1 MARQTRRTTTPR
13 LKFDQKL
20 VLFQWML
27 KLFEVNSFEDLAA
40 ELKAPELEGFD
51 EENFSRYYHIL
62 RARLFDRE
70 KLNNDMLLMY
80 DNNIV
85 IHWMKITEK
94 RNLDG
99 YPLYP
104 KCFQYLSL
112 LFTEIYLDRYFTN
125 KDKLLSDLNEFV
137 DGFNQDKAAV
147 NQVDSYQLDD
157 LNKIAFWS
165 ATGSGKTLLMHI
177 NILQYKH
184 YLKKHGRQRDLNR
197 IILLTP
203 NEGLSVQHL
212 GEFELSDMR
221 ADLFSKDGSASLFSG
236 RDIEIIDIH
245 KLREESGDKTVAVE
259 AFEGNN
265 LVLVDEGHR
274 GTSTESGEWMKRRNA
289 LCENGFSFEYSATFG
304 QAVRAANNSN
314 LEQTYT
320 KCILFDYSYKY
331 FYNDG
336 YGKDYHI
343 LNLEDD
349 HDEVFRNRYLTACL
363 LAFYQQQK
371 LYADKKIELRK
382 FLIDKPLWIFV
393 GGSVNAV
400 RTQNRRQVSDVID
413 ILLFLA
419 SFVSN
424 RQQSLVFIK
433 ELLAGHGGIRDK
445 DRDIFKNTF
454 IYINSLRMD
463 EERIFDDI
471 LEILFNATT
480 SGTLHVENLK
490 GSDGEIA
497 LRMGEN
503 EPFGVINV
511 GDTPKLCK
519 LCEEHSELVVVDHE
533 FSGSLFHAINS
544 EDSQINVLIGSKK
557 FTEGWSSW
565 RVSTM
570 GLMNIGRTEGSQI
583 IQLFGRGVRLKG
595 FEFCLK
601 RSHRVIGCNAPDSIE
616 TLETLNIFGIR
627 ADYMRQFKEYL
638 EEEGLPSN
646 EDREEI
652 ILPVIKNLGG
662 KNLKMI
668 RLKDGVDFK
677 KQGPRPN
684 LDVPDEKTFRGQ
696 IVLDWYPKV
705 QALAS
710 KKSISDS
717 EVEDRNIEHFRN
729 EHLAFMDMDSIYFQL
744 QKFKNERAWYNL
756 NLSKGNIQRILT
768 DNTWYQIYIPS
779 DEFQISSFEQV
790 RRWEEIAVGL
800 LKKYCDRY
808 YKTCKAA
815 FEHEHLEYVDLS
827 EDDPNFFD
835 EYLFMI
841 DQSRKDIITN
851 LREIKTII
859 EAGALKEA
867 EFNKLDFE
875 LSGITSLTF
884 ANHLYQPLIHVSSGM
899 IEVKPVALQTTS
911 EKDFVLHLK
920 EFCEQNQGY
929 FEDKEMYLLRNMSRG
944 RGIGFFEAG
953 NFYPDYII
961 WQLYKGKQY
970 ISFVDPKGL
979 RHFSENDPKIQ
990 FYKTIKELESD
1001 LSAQEKDVVLNSF
1014 IVSATPYLVLSSKWD
1029 MTKTDF
1035 ENCHVYFQQ
1044 EDRTGYISK
1053 ILNKS
1058 LGIEKINNEIPL
1070 PP

>member
-1 MARQTRRTTTPR
+1 MARRTRQTAIIR
-13 LKFDQKL
+13 LRFDQKL

-27 KLFEVNSFEDLAA
+27 KLFEVRSFEDLAA

-51 EENFSRYYHIL
+51 EENISRYYHIL
-62 RARLFDRE
+62 RARLFSRE
-70 KLNNDMLLMY
+70 KLTNDMLLAY

-85 IHWMKITEK
+85 SHWKKITEK

-104 KCFQYLSL
+104 KYFQYLSL
-112 LFTEIYLDRYFTN
+112 LFTEIYLDRYFS
-125 KDKLLSDLNEFV
+125 DKNQLLSDLNTFV
-137 DGFNQDKAAV
+137 DDFNRDKAEI
-147 NQVDSYQLDD
+147 NQVENYKVED

-184 YLKKHGRQRDLNR
+184 YLEKHGKQRDLNR
-197 IILLTP
+197 ILLLTP
-203 NEGLSVQHL
+203 NEGLSIQHL
-212 GEFELSDMR
+212 GEFELSNMR
-221 ADLFSKDGSASLFSG
+221 ADLFSKDGGASLFSG

-274 GTSTESGEWMKRRNA
+274 GTASESKEWMNRRKA

-304 QAVRAANNSN
+304 QAVRAANDKI
-314 LEQTYT
+314 LESTYT
-320 KCILFDYSYKY
+320 KCILLDYSYKY
-331 FYNDG
+331 FYHDG
-336 YGKDYHI
+336 YGKDYRI
-343 LNLEDD
+343 LNLDDD
-349 HDEVFRNRYLTACL
+349 HDEVFRKRYLTACL

-371 LYADKKIELRK
+371 LYANKKIELRK

-400 RTQNRRQVSDVID
+400 RTENRRQVSDVVD

-419 SFVSN
+419 EFVSN
-424 RQQSLVFIK
+424 REESLVFIR
-433 ELLAGHGGIRDK
+433 ELLAGHGEIRDGVG
-445 DRDIFKNTF
+445 RDIFRNAFT
-454 IYINSLRMD
+454 YINSLRMG
-463 EERIFDDI
+463 EERIYADI
-471 LEILFNATT
+471 MAILFNATT
-480 SGTLHVENLK
+480 PASLHIENLK

-497 LRMGEN
+497 LRLGEN
-503 EPFGVINV
+503 DPFGVINV
-511 GDTPKLCK
+511 GDTSKLCK
-519 LCEEHSELVVVDHE
+519 LCEEHPEMVVVEQE
-533 FSGSLFHAINS
+533 FSGSLFHAIND
-544 EDSQINVLIGSKK
+544 EDSPINVLIGSKK

-601 RSHRVIGCNAPDSIE
+601 RSHRIIGCKPPESIE

-627 ADYMRQFKEYL
+627 ADYMKQFKEYL
-638 EEEGLPSN
+638 EEEGLSSN
-646 EDREEI
+646 ENREEI
-652 ILPVIKNLGG
+652 ILPIIKNLGG
-662 KNLKMI
+662 KKLKMI
-668 RLKDGVDFK
+668 RLKEGVDFK
-677 KQGPRPN
+677 KQGTKPT
-684 LDVPDEKTFRGQ
+684 LDIPDEKTFRGQ

-705 QALAS
+705 QALSS
-710 KKSISDS
+710 KKSVD
-717 EVEDRNIEHFRN
+717 EGDGKERNIEHFRD
-729 EHLAFMDMDSIYFQL
+729 EHLAFMNLDSIYFQM

-779 DEFQISSFEQV
+779 DEFQIRSFEQV
-790 RRWEEIAVGL
+790 CRWEEIAIGL

-808 YKTCKAA
+808 YKICKSA
-815 FEHEHLEYVDLS
+815 FEHEHLEYVDMS
-827 EDDPNFFD
+827 EEDPNFIN

-841 DQSRKDIITN
+841 DQSRKDIIEN
-851 LREIKTII
+851 LREIKSII

-867 EFNKLDFE
+867 EFKKLEFE
-875 LSGITSLTF
+875 FSGIKSLTF
-884 ANHLYQPLIHVSSGM
+884 ANHLYQPLIYVNSEL
-899 IEVKPVALQTTS
+899 IEVKPIVLQTAS
-911 EKDFVLHLK
+911 ERDFVIHLK
-920 EFCEQNQGY
+920 EFCENNPGY
-929 FEDKEMYLLRNMSRG
+929 FENKEMYLLRNMSRG

-961 WQLYKGKQY
+961 WQLHEGKQY

-979 RHFSENDPKIQ
+979 RHSSEYDPKIE

-1001 LSAQEKDVVLNSF
+1001 LSKQEKDVVLNSF
-1014 IVSATPYLVLSSKWD
+1014 IISATPYLELSGKWN
-1029 MTKTDF
+1029 MRKADF
-1035 ENCHVYFQQ
+1035 EKCHVYFQQ
-1044 EDRTGYISK
+1044 EDKAIY
-1053 ILNKS
+1053 
-1058 LGIEKINNEIPL
+1058 IEKILSKSIEEKEHK
-1070 PP
+1070 